1 MTEIFVGKNTGAE
14 PLCVGIHLYIVNMF
28 EINCKHIVMADLT
41 WWCIFT
47 GHIIWFSIKKE
58 FFSLERDIFFCLCYQ
73 IPAYSSHQ
81 AYLERDMYDIIVEDK
96 AIYEEK
102 YECDFIVCGD
112 LNGRAGIEADY
123 VTDDN
128 YAYLPLPKDY
138 VADIPYVINRNN
150 EDRTV
155 NMSGRRILD
164 ICKMSNLRI
173 ANGRIGKDASKGS
186 VTCVKSRGS
195 STVDYVLCTP
205 VLLNILNDF
214 EVYPVNEYSDHNPI
228 VFDLKVHC
236 CQSAMVTDIAR
247 QKMIWD

>member
-1 MTEIFVGKNTGAE
+1 
-14 PLCVGIHLYIVNMF
+14 
-28 EINCKHIVMADLT
+28 
-41 WWCIFT
+41 
-47 GHIIWFSIKKE
+47 
-58 FFSLERDIFFCLCYQ
+58 
-73 IPAYSSHQ
+73 
-81 AYLERDMYDIIVEDK
+81 MYDIIVEDK

-112 LNGRAGIEADY
+112 LNGRTGIEADY

-128 YAYLPLPKDY
+128 YAYLPLPQDY

-164 ICKMSNLRI
+164 ICRMSNLRI

-214 EVYPVNEYSDHNPI
+214 EVLPVNEYSDHNPI

-247 QKMIWD
+247 QKMTWD